1 MPADDTPLDHQ
12 LGDYPRAS
20 GAAALGARLRRLSD
34 RIDRDAG
41 RLYAELDVRFEQR
54 WFGVLNQ
61 LVLQGPRSVGDL
73 ASVLG
78 VTHVAVSQVRQ
89 SLVAEG
95 LVAEDRDPRD
105 GRSRM
110 LRLTEAGEA
119 LVERLAPVW
128 TVLAEA
134 AVELN
139 AEARDALAALER
151 LEAALDR
158 ASILDRARGRLVK
171 SDLVQAPP
179 SGAD

>member
-1 MPADDTPLDHQ
+1 MAPERPA
-12 LGDYPRAS
+12 DYPRAS
-20 GAAALGARLRRLSD
+20 GAAALGARLRRLSE

-61 LVLQGPRSVGDL
+61 LVLHGRRSVGDL
-73 ASVLG
+73 AVALG

-89 SLVAEG
+89 ALVAEE

-105 GRSRM
+105 GRSRV
-110 LRLTEAGEA
+110 LRLTREGEA
-119 LVERLAPVW
+119 LVRRLAPAW
-128 TVLAEA
+128 TALAEA

-139 AEARDALAALER
+139 TEAQDVLAALER

-158 ASILDRARGRLVK
+158 SSILDRARRILD
-171 SDLVQAPP
+171 SARP
-179 SGAD
+179 